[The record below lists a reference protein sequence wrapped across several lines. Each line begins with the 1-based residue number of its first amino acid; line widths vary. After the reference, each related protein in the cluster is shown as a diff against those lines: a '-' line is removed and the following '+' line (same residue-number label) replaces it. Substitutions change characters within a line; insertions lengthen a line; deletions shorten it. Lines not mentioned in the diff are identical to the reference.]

1 MLAEQPHLRSRANKI
16 NVELRDDG
24 LVLNGDLPSYF
35 LKQLAQETLRPLGL
49 AISNQIHVG

>member
-1 MLAEQPHLRSRANKI
+1 MLADQPHLRSKAHKI
-16 NVELRDDG
+16 IVDLRDDG

-49 AISNQIHVG
+49 PISNQIHVG